1 MLKQI
6 ERYEQKMNLIV
17 HDLSKEDWEALGLS
31 FEKETRIID
40 RQGEIKKCIGCF
52 GCWVKTPG
60 QCVIKDDYQRMG
72 EFLAQTEELTLVS
85 KCSFGGFSSF
95 VKNVMDR
102 SISYILPFF
111 EMRNGEMHHKSRYTN
126 KLKIKAVFYGE
137 DITEEEKKTAKELVK
152 ANAIN
157 LNGEVREVVFAEN
170 KDMLKGLV

>member
-1 MLKQI
+1 
-6 ERYEQKMNLIV
+6 MNLIV
-17 HDLSKEDWEALGLS
+17 HDLSQEKWDALALS
-31 FEKETRIID
+31 FDKETKIID
-40 RQGEIKKCIGCF
+40 RQGEIKKCMGCF

-60 QCVIKDDYQRMG
+60 QCVIKDDYQNMG
-72 EFLAQTEELTLVS
+72 ELLAQTEELILIS

-111 EMRNGEMHHKSRYTN
+111 EIRNGEMHHKSRYSN

-137 DITEEEKKTAKELVK
+137 DIKEDEKETARELVK

-157 LNGEVREVVFAEN
+157 LNGIVQEVVFAEN
-170 KDMLKGLV
+170 EEALKGLVC

>member
-1 MLKQI
+1 M
-6 ERYEQKMNLIV
+6 MNLII
-17 HDLSKEDWEALGLS
+17 HDLSQEEWNALALS
-31 FEKETRIID
+31 YEKETKIID

-72 EFLAQTEELTLVS
+72 ELLAQTEELILLS
-85 KCSFGGFSSF
+85 ECSFGGFSSF

-126 KLKIKAVFYGE
+126 TLKIKAVFYGE
-137 DITEEEKKTAKELVK
+137 DITEEEKETARELVK

-157 LNGEVREVVFAEN
+157 LNGTVQEVVFVEN
-170 KDMLKGLV
+170 KEMLKGLVC